1 MSALDIAR
9 WQFGMT
15 TVMHFILVP
24 LTIGLAPMVATMQTM
39 WLVTG
44 KKAWLRGT
52 NFFGKLFLINF
63 ALGVATGIVQEFQF
77 GMAWSEYSKFVG
89 DVFGAPLALEG
100 LVAFF
105 MESTFLGL
113 WIFGWTRLPKLV
125 HLGCIWMVALGVNAS
140 AYFIVAANSWM
151 QHPVGATYNP
161 ETKRAELTSIWEVL
175 TNSTTLAAF
184 PHTVFGAWLTAGTFV
199 AAIGGW
205 WMVRASRKGDPDAIE
220 LAQMFRPITRFGLG
234 VMLVSAVGLAITGD
248 AQAKLM
254 FEQQPMKMASAES
267 LCHTE
272 TGASFSLL
280 TIGTH
285 NNCES
290 VQHVLSVPY
299 LTSFLANG
307 DPNSTLKGVTEL
319 QAEAVEKFGPGDY
332 RPNLFVSYW
341 AFRAMMGWSVG
352 SGVLALAGLWVTR
365 RGRTPNQRWFSRI
378 CLIALPTP
386 FLANTS
392 GWVFTEM
399 GRQPW
404 VVVPNPNGDQ
414 TIRLTVAD
422 AVSGH
427 STMMMAFS
435 IVTFAAVY
443 GVLYLLWFALLR
455 RYVIE
460 GPHLHDEDEDEDD
473 DHGDDADG
481 PDGAPPG
488 TAGKPADQLSFAY

>member
-1 MSALDIAR
+1 M
-9 WQFGMT
+9 
-15 TVMHFILVP
+15 P
-24 LTIGLAPMVATMQTM
+24 
-39 WLVTG
+39 
-44 KKAWLRGT
+44 
-52 NFFGKLFLINF
+52 
-63 ALGVATGIVQEFQF
+63 
-77 GMAWSEYSKFVG
+77 
-89 DVFGAPLALEG
+89 
-100 LVAFF
+100 
-105 MESTFLGL
+105 
-113 WIFGWTRLPKLV
+113 
-125 HLGCIWMVALGVNAS
+125 
-140 AYFIVAANSWM
+140 
-151 QHPVGATYNP
+151 
-161 ETKRAELTSIWEVL
+161 
-175 TNSTTLAAF
+175 
-184 PHTVFGAWLTAGTFV
+184 
-199 AAIGGW
+199 
-205 WMVRASRKGDPDAIE
+205 
-220 LAQMFRPITRFGLG
+220 
-234 VMLVSAVGLAITGD
+234 
-248 AQAKLM
+248 
-254 FEQQPMKMASAES
+254 
-267 LCHTE
+267 TE

-285 NNCES
+285 NDCES

-365 RGRTPNQRWFSRI
+365 RKRIPDQKWFSRI

-414 TIRLTVAD
+414 SIRLTVAD

-427 STMMMAFS
+427 STLMMAFS
-435 IVTFAAVY
+435 LVTFAAVY

-460 GPHLHDEDEDEDD
+460 GPHLHDPD
-473 DHGDDADG
+473 DHDDADDEG
-481 PDGAPPG
+481 VGTDDDPDGAPPG
-488 TAGKPADQLSFAY
+488 SAGKPADQLSFAY